1 MSFTGKVILI
11 TGAGGGM
18 GSHAALHLA
27 QKGAS
32 IAMTDHNEKLLS
44 ETKEKIL
51 SANNLPT
58 PLAIVADITTEA
70 DRIITETVNHFGKLD
85 ILINVAGILKR
96 NSSENVDLVEH
107 DRIMNTNVRS
117 IIALSKFAVPHLE
130 RTKGNILNVSSISG
144 LRMVPNNLSYSI
156 SKTAVNQ
163 LTKSAA
169 LDLAPKGIRVNA
181 INPSATRTTIFESGE
196 GLTSQQADEFFDSI
210 KNIYPIGRV
219 GEVTDTSAAIE
230 FLISDSASFITG
242 ILLRVDG
249 GAVLA
254 GK

>member
-1 MSFTGKVILI
+1 MSFTDKVILI
-11 TGAGGGM
+11 TGAGVGM
-18 GSHAALHLA
+18 GAHAALHLA
-27 QKGAS
+27 KKGAS
-32 IAMTDHNEKLLS
+32 IAMTDYNEKLLN

-51 SANNLPT
+51 SANLPT
-58 PLAIVADITTEA
+58 PLAIVADITTDAE
-70 DRIITETVNHFGKLD
+70 RIITETVNHFGKLD

-96 NSSENVDLVEH
+96 NSIESVDLAEH

-156 SKTAVNQ
+156 SKAAVNQ

-196 GLTSQQADEFFDSI
+196 GLTPQQADEFFDRI

-242 ILLRVDG
+242 VLLRVDG